1 MAAPVHARTLV
12 AAVGSFKLRRNLSL
26 APDRIV
32 CLRQRMIAFVRGKL
46 AESLPNQV
54 TVDVN
59 GVGYHAFIP
68 LSTFDR
74 LPQPGAEVRLLTHYH
89 VTDRDHTLFGFLTSE
104 ERDLFRLL
112 IDRVSGIGP
121 KLALAVLSGMPVT
134 DFKDAVIRSDIAAL
148 SRMKGVG
155 KKTAERIVLELQD
168 KVGVVET
175 WQAARSAKADH
186 DPSRQAQTDAVLG
199 LIALG
204 FKQTEAQKA
213 ITELIKQPGFESATT
228 PDKLIRDALRV
239 LNF

>member
-1 MAAPVHARTLV
+1 
-12 AAVGSFKLRRNLSL
+12 
-26 APDRIV
+26 
-32 CLRQRMIAFVRGKL
+32 MIAFLRGKL
-46 AESLPNQV
+46 ADSLPNQV
-54 TVDVN
+54 TIDVN
-59 GVGYHAFIP
+59 GVGYQAFVP

-89 VTDRDHTLFGFLTSE
+89 VTDRDHTLYGFLTAE

-121 KLALAVLSGMPVT
+121 KLALAVLSGMPVA
-134 DFKDAVIRSDIAAL
+134 DFKDAVIRSDVAAL

-175 WQAARSAKADH
+175 WQAARSARADH
-186 DPSRQAQTDAVLG
+186 DPSRQAQTDAVLA

-213 ITELIKQPGFESATT
+213 VSELARQPGFDPATT
-228 PDKLIRDALRV
+228 TDKLVREALRS